1 MAPLP
6 DYWTVPM
13 IAVSAVFLAICWL
26 TVTLRFYVRGFIAKS
41 IGWDDWTIV
50 LATLVYTGFA
60 ACIFQIGHMEL
71 TSNMNTIAAYQE
83 LALVL
88 PTAFALYIAST
99 IILKISLSI
108 FFLRILVKKWQRNL
122 ILGATITYV
131 AFASIYWFIDLFHC
145 GNPADYFIH
154 QVENKCLNFARVV
167 GPLTYTHS
175 ALNAV
180 TDWIYAL
187 VPVFVVWQSQM
198 TTRAR
203 ATVSIILLLGVVGS
217 VCSVVRTAYVD
228 VLGVS
233 LNKILSTAPKFAI
246 LSIIEVGL
254 GIAAINMATLR
265 PLFKTIFGSTR
276 GGTSRHAYGPSARR
290 TPAGTVGTH
299 GVRTLAGVDED
310 GDEVELQPK
319 NGGISVVTQFS
330 TTFADK
336 ESLEEV

>member
-1 MAPLP
+1 
-6 DYWTVPM
+6 
-13 IAVSAVFLAICWL
+13 
-26 TVTLRFYVRGFIAKS
+26 
-41 IGWDDWTIV
+41 
-50 LATLVYTGFA
+50 
-60 ACIFQIGHMEL
+60 MEL
-71 TSNMNTIAAYQE
+71 TSNMDTIAAFQE

-108 FFLRILVKKWQRNL
+108 FFLRILNKKWQRNL

-145 GNPADYFIH
+145 GDPSKYFIH
-154 QVENKCLNFARVV
+154 QVENKCLNFATVV

-198 TTRAR
+198 AARAR
-203 ATVSIILLLGVVGS
+203 ATVSIILIFGVVGS
-217 VCSVVRTAYVD
+217 VCSVVRTAYVN

-233 LNKILSTAPKFAI
+233 LDKILSTAPKFAI

-265 PLFKTIFGSTR
+265 PLFKTLFASTR
-276 GGTSRHAYGPSARR
+276 GGGTRPTNGPSARR
-290 TPAGTVGTH
+290 TPAGTVATN
-299 GVRTLAGVDED
+299 GVRTIPEEDED
-310 GDEVELQPK
+310 NDEMELQPK
-319 NGGISVVTQFS
+319 NGGISVVTQFDA
-330 TTFADK
+330 TFTDK
-336 ESLEEV
+336 ESVEEV

>member
-1 MAPLP
+1 
-6 DYWTVPM
+6 
-13 IAVSAVFLAICWL
+13 
-26 TVTLRFYVRGFIAKS
+26 
-41 IGWDDWTIV
+41 
-50 LATLVYTGFA
+50 
-60 ACIFQIGHMEL
+60 MEL

-99 IILKISLSI
+99 IILKISLAI
-108 FFLRILVKKWQRNL
+108 FFLRILHKKWQRNL
-122 ILGATITYV
+122 ILAATIIYT

-145 GNPADYFIH
+145 GDPAKYFIH
-154 QVENKCLNFARVV
+154 QVESKCMDFARVV

-187 VPVFVVWQSQM
+187 VPVIVVWQSQM
-198 TTRAR
+198 AARAR
-203 ATVSIILLLGVVGS
+203 ATVSIILIFGVLGS

-228 VLGVS
+228 VLGVA
-233 LNKILSTAPKFAI
+233 LDKILSTAPKFAI
-246 LSIIEVGL
+246 LSIVEVGL

-265 PLFKTIFGSTR
+265 PLFKTVFASTR
-276 GGTSRHAYGPSARR
+276 GAITRPTNGPSARR

-299 GVRTLAGVDED
+299 GVRTLAVFDED
-310 GDEVELQPK
+310 GDGKDLEPK
-319 NGGISVVTQFS
+319 NGGISVVTQFA
-330 TTFADK
+330 TTFTDK